1 MVLAVAEPTS
11 QVDRVAAGR
20 PRRLGTRPPHRGCH
34 RSTRTGTS
42 RPSGRCSA
50 PRPCRG
56 ARGCGHRTRRPA
68 GGPIDATPRARA
80 CATDRSLPLRRA
92 MPRHTGLP
100 GLLIRPHRSPTC
112 AQRDLLR
119 SVARAAVVLFPLVGP
134 PRGRVR
140 RASKKTVLGTVTVA
154 HDRVVDDVVGRRALD
169 EHGCV
174 GKLLSTTLFVT
185 RLSVLSLPTCCRR
198 CPPRRI
204 LTPASIVSSSSR
216 RALPRLPRTTL
227 RDPG

>member
-20 PRRLGTRPPHRGCH
+20 PRRLGTRPPHRLPPVH
-34 RSTRTGTS
+34 EDRDVEAVRAVLGTKT
-42 RPSGRCSA
+42 
-50 PRPCRG
+50 CRG

-100 GLLIRPHRSPTC
+100 GLLSRPHRSPTC